1 MMPESKMPESNYIEV
16 AIALPIENTFTYAAP
31 DTLSAFVSVGKRVL
45 IPFGRRRITGYILG
59 MPETSEQSQV
69 RLILDVLDEHPLF
82 PPSMVPFF
90 RWMADY
96 YMYPIGLAVQCALP
110 GGINPYDFATA
121 ALAEAGKEALS
132 GENLTPLKREILE
145 RLTSE
150 PLKLK
155 SLAKILNKEIPYAL
169 LRDMEKQGWLIRQNL
184 LESGKTK
191 ARTERYVSLTASDI
205 SPEKLSEP
213 RKKILEIL
221 QSKQEISVRELKAEI
236 PTAPSLI
243 KSLESKGLV
252 SIFEKRVYRDP
263 FGEVIEPDKPPGLT
277 REQEN
282 VISEIMASM
291 GKGFAAYLL
300 SGVTG
305 SGKTEVYMR
314 LAAEVIRQGK
324 SVLVLVPEIALISQ
338 TERRFRARFGECVA
352 VLHSGLSAG
361 ERYDQWTRI
370 LNKEARIAV
379 GARSAVF
386 APFEKVGLIVAD
398 EEHDS
403 SYKQEHDLLYNARDL
418 ALVRAKLDRGIALLG
433 SATPSLQSSYNAEI
447 GKCREL
453 RLTRRVESRPLPEIQ
468 VVDLRKNRDERGTGR
483 FISPELYAAM
493 QETLAHKEQV
503 LLFLNRRGFAGF
515 PLCGACGDPLRC
527 KNCDITL
534 TLHRTANIYK
544 CHYCGFTLSAASKC
558 PTCNSSGIKLLGLGT
573 EKVEAALNKLFPESK
588 IARMDRDTVSRKGDL
603 LQILKSVRNRE
614 TDILVG
620 TQMVAKG
627 HDFPGITLVG
637 IICADLSLCFPDF
650 RAGERAFQLMAQVA
664 GRAGRGDTPG
674 RVILQTYNPTHF
686 SVIAAK
692 HQDFRMFYER
702 EIAFRKALNYPPV
715 SKMIQLKISG
725 ENKNKTSEF
734 AQDIGDICRRLH
746 SSDPDF
752 SKYVII
758 MGPAEAA
765 VSRLANQYRRQILL
779 KGLNTAHLHRFVQR
793 LKHEHP
799 QLFHNRQVRVV
810 ADVDPV
816 AVF

>member
-1 MMPESKMPESNYIEV
+1 MTPDSNYIEV

-31 DTLSAFVSVGKRVL
+31 EILSSFVSVGKRVL
-45 IPFGRRRITGYILG
+45 IPFGRRRITGYVLG
-59 MPETSEQSQV
+59 MPETTAQSEV
-69 RLILDVLDEHPLF
+69 KLILDVLDENPLF
-82 PPSMVPFF
+82 PPTMTPFF
-90 RWMADY
+90 RWISDY
-96 YMYPIGLAVQCALP
+96 YMYPIGLVIQCALP
-110 GGINPYDFATA
+110 GGINPSDFATA
-121 ALAEAGKEALS
+121 AMTEAGKEALS
-132 GENLTPLKREILE
+132 KENLTPLKREILE

-155 SLAKILNKEIPYAL
+155 SLAKILNKEIPYSL
-169 LRDMEKQGWLIRQNL
+169 LRDMEKQGWLMRQNV

-191 ARTERYVSLTASDI
+191 ARTERYVSITASDI

-213 RKKILEIL
+213 SKRIIEIL
-221 QSKQEISVRELKAEI
+221 QSEQEVSVRQLKAEV
-236 PTAPSLI
+236 PTAANLI

-263 FGEVIEPDKPPGLT
+263 FGEVIEPDKPPCLT
-277 REQEN
+277 EEQEK
-282 VISEIMASM
+282 VISEITAAME
-291 GKGFAAYLL
+291 KGFAAYLL

-314 LAAEVIRQGK
+314 LAAEVIRHGK
-324 SVLVLVPEIALISQ
+324 SVLILVPEIALISQ

-370 LNKEARIAV
+370 LNKEAKIAV

-386 APFEKVGLIVAD
+386 APFDRIGLLVVD

-418 ALVRAKLDRGIALLG
+418 AVVRAKLDCGVALLG
-433 SATPSLQSSYNAEI
+433 SATPSVQSSYNVEI
-447 GKCREL
+447 GKFTEV

-468 VVDLRKNRDERGTGR
+468 VVDLRKNRDERGIR
-483 FISPELYAAM
+483 HFISPELYAAM

-515 PLCGACGDPLRC
+515 PVCAACGDPLRC
-527 KNCDITL
+527 NNCDITL
-534 TLHRTANIYK
+534 TLHRAANVYK

-558 PTCNSSGIKLLGLGT
+558 PTCDSSGIKLLGLGT
-573 EKVEAALNKLFPESK
+573 ERVEAALNKLFPESK

-603 LQILKSVRNRE
+603 LQILRSVRNRE
-614 TDILVG
+614 VDMLIG

-627 HDFPGITLVG
+627 HDFPNITLVG

-664 GRAGRGDTPG
+664 GRAGRGDVPG

-686 SVIAAK
+686 SIVAAK
-692 HQDFRMFYER
+692 HQDFRRFYER
-702 EIAFRKALNYPPV
+702 EIGFRKALKYPPV
-715 SKMIQLKISG
+715 SRMIQLKISG
-725 ENKNKTSEF
+725 MKKDKTFEF
-734 AQDIGDICRRLH
+734 ARETGEICRRLQ

-752 SKYVII
+752 SGYIII
-758 MGPAEAA
+758 MGPVEAA
-765 VSRLANQYRRQILL
+765 VSKLAKHYRWQILL
-779 KGLNTAHLHRFVQR
+779 KGLKAGILHRFVHR
-793 LKHEHP
+793 LKNEHS
-799 QLFHNRQVRVV
+799 QIFHNRDVRIV
-810 ADVDPV
+810 ADVDPISM
-816 AVF
+816 F